1 MEDEFHIADS
11 ESSVTTGR
19 PAPAGE
25 EPSSTKRS
33 EPQRVQ
39 VVERAFDLLN
49 ALVTLGGSGSAGQL
63 KAETGLAGPT
73 VHRILHTLI
82 SRGLV
87 HQLPDRSYAL
97 GANLVPLG
105 EAATRQMGGLAVPQM
120 QSLVGELG
128 ESVNMAAMESEMVVY
143 IAQVPSPQSMRMFTE
158 VGRRA
163 PMHSTAVGKVMLST
177 MDPSRVREVVAST
190 GMPARTAKTLTRPES
205 LLEQLPVIAQQ
216 GYALDDEEQEL
227 GVRCLAV
234 PVPQGPTRMALSVS
248 GPTAR
253 VDDAFVRHA
262 VPLMK
267 RIAAE
272 IGRKFSRG

>member
-1 MEDEFHIADS
+1 MEDKVHIADS
-11 ESSVTTGR
+11 GSTAGTARRASS
-19 PAPAGE
+19 E
-25 EPSSTKRS
+25 EKPSSAKRP

-73 VHRILHTLI
+73 VHRLLHTLI

-87 HQLPDRSYAL
+87 HQLPDRRYAL

-163 PMHSTAVGKVMLST
+163 SMHSTAVGKAMLST
-177 MDPSRVREVVAST
+177 MDPSRVREVMAST
-190 GMPARTAKTLTRPES
+190 GMPARTAKTLTRSEA

-253 VDDAFVRHA
+253 VDDSFVRHA

-267 RIAAE
+267 RTAAE

>member
-1 MEDEFHIADS
+1 MEDKVRIADS
-11 ESSVTTGR
+11 LGGDRQGTGGQR
-19 PAPAGE
+19 AAGQ
-25 EPSSTKRS
+25 RADA
-33 EPQRVQ
+33 QRVQ

-49 ALVTLGGSGSAGQL
+49 ALMALGGSATAGQL
-63 KAETGLAGPT
+63 KSETGLAGPT
-73 VHRILHTLI
+73 VHRLLHTLI
-82 SRGLV
+82 GRGLI
-87 HQLPDRSYAL
+87 HQLPDRRYAL

-105 EAATRQMGGLAVPQM
+105 EAATRQLGGLAVPQM

-143 IAQVPSPQSMRMFTE
+143 IAQAPSPQSMRMFTE

-163 PMHSTAVGKVMLST
+163 YMHSTGVGKAMLST
-177 MDPSRVREVVAST
+177 MEPQRVREVLSST
-190 GMPARTAKTLTRPES
+190 GMPSMTAKTLTKPDP
-205 LLEQLPVIAQQ
+205 LLEQLPVIVRQ

-267 RIAAE
+267 RTAAE
-272 IGRKFSRG
+272 IGRKFHRS

>member
-1 MEDEFHIADS
+1 MEDKVRIADS
-11 ESSVTTGR
+11 VGSDRQG
-19 PAPAGE
+19 AGGQ
-25 EPSSTKRS
+25 RS
-33 EPQRVQ
+33 AGQRSDAQRVQ

-49 ALVTLGGSGSAGQL
+49 ALMALGGSATAGQL
-63 KAETGLAGPT
+63 KSETGLAGPT
-73 VHRILHTLI
+73 VHRLLHTLI
-82 SRGLV
+82 GRGLI
-87 HQLPDRSYAL
+87 HQLPDRRYAL

-105 EAATRQMGGLAVPQM
+105 EAATRQLGGLAVPQM

-143 IAQVPSPQSMRMFTE
+143 IAQAPSPQSMRMFTE

-163 PMHSTAVGKVMLST
+163 YMHSTGVGKAMLST
-177 MDPSRVREVVAST
+177 MEPQRVREVLGST
-190 GMPARTAKTLTRPES
+190 GMPSMTAKTLTRPDS
-205 LLEQLPVIAQQ
+205 LLEQLPVIIRQ

-267 RIAAE
+267 RTAAE
-272 IGRKFSRG
+272 IGRKFHRS

>member
-1 MEDEFHIADS
+1 MEDKVRIADS
-11 ESSVTTGR
+11 VGSDR
-19 PAPAGE
+19 QRAGGQ
-25 EPSSTKRS
+25 RS
-33 EPQRVQ
+33 AGQRSDAQRVQ

-49 ALVTLGGSGSAGQL
+49 ALMALGGSATAGQL
-63 KAETGLAGPT
+63 KSETGLAGPT
-73 VHRILHTLI
+73 VHRLLHTLI
-82 SRGLV
+82 GRGLI
-87 HQLPDRSYAL
+87 HQLPDRRYAL

-105 EAATRQMGGLAVPQM
+105 EAATRQLGGLAVPQM

-143 IAQVPSPQSMRMFTE
+143 IAQAPSPQSMRMFTE

-163 PMHSTAVGKVMLST
+163 YMHSTGVGKAMLST
-177 MDPSRVREVVAST
+177 MEPQRVREVLGST
-190 GMPARTAKTLTRPES
+190 GMPSMTAKTLTRPDS
-205 LLEQLPVIAQQ
+205 LLEQLPVIIRQ

-267 RIAAE
+267 RTAAE
-272 IGRKFSRG
+272 IGRKFHRS

>member
-1 MEDEFHIADS
+1 MEDEVHIADS
-11 ESSVTTGR
+11 GAAEPTPARR
-19 PAPAGE
+19 PE
-25 EPSSTKRS
+25 T
-33 EPQRVQ
+33 QRVQ
-39 VVERAFDLLN
+39 VLERAFDLLN
-49 ALVTLGGSGSAGQL
+49 ALVSLGGSGTAGQL

-73 VHRILHTLI
+73 VHRLLHTLI
-82 SRGLV
+82 ARGLV

-105 EAATRQMGGLAVPQM
+105 EAATRQLGGLAVPQM

-163 PMHSTAVGKVMLST
+163 YMHSTAVGKAMLAT
-177 MDPSRVREVVAST
+177 MEPERVRAVMAST
-190 GMPARTAKTLTRPES
+190 GMPSMTAKTLTKPDP
-205 LLEQLPVIAQQ
+205 LLEQLPVIGQQ

-262 VPLMK
+262 VPLLK
-267 RIAAE
+267 RTAAQ
-272 IGRKFSRG
+272 IGRKFSRS

>member
-1 MEDEFHIADS
+1 MEDKVHIADS
-11 ESSVTTGR
+11 GAAEPTPAKR
-19 PAPAGE
+19 PE
-25 EPSSTKRS
+25 T
-33 EPQRVQ
+33 QRVQ
-39 VVERAFDLLN
+39 VLERAFDLLN
-49 ALVTLGGSGSAGQL
+49 ALVSLGGTGTAGQL

-73 VHRILHTLI
+73 VHRLLHTLI
-82 SRGLV
+82 ARGLV

-105 EAATRQMGGLAVPQM
+105 EAATRQLGGLAVPQM

-163 PMHSTAVGKVMLST
+163 SMHSTAVGKAMLAT
-177 MDPSRVREVVAST
+177 MEPDRVRAVMAST
-190 GMPARTAKTLTRPES
+190 GMPSMTAKTLTKPGP
-205 LLEQLPVIAQQ
+205 LLEQLPVIGQQ

-267 RIAAE
+267 RTAAA
-272 IGRKFSRG
+272 IGRRYSRS